1 MSLEVV
7 DQNISLNKTSIL
19 PILLPI
25 FTNNVKAYNI
35 PLVWLCIQCESKM
48 KKQDLQPVK
57 VNHRIPVLQLARSKS
72 NKQKE
77 TEV

>member
-1 MSLEVV
+1 MSLEVA
-7 DQNISLNKTSIL
+7 DQNISLNKTNIL